1 MIYKAIVLGFL
12 LFCTEA
18 FSQDFDAELVSQKT
32 FIEIKNGKL
41 VKDLS
46 FSIKINNR
54 RGEKYTKVL
63 VPYSK
68 MIKVGKLQASVK
80 DQFGKVVK
88 TLKNSDVVDKSYISN
103 ISFYEDDFI
112 KEFTLKHNSYPYT
125 LVYSYQTQQSEF
137 IYIDFWHPVLNA
149 SVPTLFA
156 ELTVTVPN
164 HYSIFYKNQFV
175 DKPDINTL
183 PSKIEYRWKTAYA
196 EVVKAENYAPSTT
209 NFLPS
214 VAIVPGE
221 FKFDKKGS
229 LSDWTAFGNWQYNL
243 LQGLNDLPVQE
254 KNRIDRL
261 IEKVKDEKEKIR
273 ILYHFLQDETRYINV
288 AIETGGLK
296 PYPASYVAKNKY
308 GDCKALT
315 NYFKSVLEYAQIP
328 SYYTKV
334 NAGANIDEVDR
345 SFPSQQFNHIILYI
359 PLSGEEIWL
368 DCTSD
373 NAFNY
378 LGTFTQ
384 GRDAFVIDQDK
395 SRLVV
400 TPALTPEQVLESRT
414 IEFQYKSD
422 SPIAKFTNTYRGD
435 LYENLSYIDRNFSG
449 SDKLRVIRDYM
460 IDDGFQLIDYEIQNP
475 HRDSIFLQM
484 TYEATAPHIYKHYG
498 NDILIKNV
506 SFKLPPIEK
515 PGERKLPV
523 QIDYPVYKK
532 DTIVY
537 EIPEGF
543 KFQANP
549 DPYKI
554 ANKYGSYEIMLI
566 EDSGK
571 LSITKSLLINKG
583 RYPVSEYK
591 EFYNFY
597 LQIIE
602 LENKMHALSHK
613 S

>member
-1 MIYKAIVLGFL
+1 MYKTIVLGFL
-12 LFCTEA
+12 LFSTKT
-18 FSQDFDAELVSQKT
+18 FSQDFDAELISQKT
-32 FIEIKNGKL
+32 SIEIKNGKL
-41 VKDLS
+41 VKDIS
-46 FSIKINNR
+46 YEININNR
-54 RGEKYTKVL
+54 RGERYTKVL
-63 VPYSK
+63 AAYSK
-68 MIKVGKLQASVK
+68 MMKLSKLQASIK
-80 DQFGKVVK
+80 DHNGSTVK
-88 TLKNSDVVDKSYISN
+88 TLKNSAIIVRSYISN
-103 ISFYEDDFI
+103 ISFYEDNYI

-125 LVYSYQTQQSEF
+125 LTYSFQVTQNEF
-137 IYIDFWHPVLNA
+137 FNIAHWNPVIH
-149 SVPTLFA
+149 SGVPTRSA
-156 ELTVTVPN
+156 ELTL
-164 HYSIFYKNQFV
+164 SIPPLYRIAYRNRHV
-175 DKPDINTL
+175 DEPAVETL
-183 PSKIEYRWKTAYA
+183 ADRVEYRWQTSYTKI
-196 EVVKAENYAPSTT
+196 VKPEQYSPTVT
-209 NFLPS
+209 NSQPC
-214 VAIVPGE
+214 VEITPIE
-221 FKFDKKGS
+221 FKYEKPGS
-229 LSDWTAFGNWQYNL
+229 FADWKAFGNWQHSL
-243 LQGLNDLPVQE
+243 LEGLNDLPAGE
-254 KNRIDRL
+254 KYRIDRL
-261 IEKVKDEKEKIR
+261 IGNMKDDKEKIR
-273 ILYHFLQDETRYINV
+273 TLYHYLQDETRYINV
-288 AIETGGLK
+288 SIETGGLK

-345 SFPSQQFNHIILYI
+345 NFPSQQFNHIILYI
-359 PLSGEEIWL
+359 PLPGEEIWL

-484 TYEATAPHIYKHYG
+484 TYDATAPHIYKHYG